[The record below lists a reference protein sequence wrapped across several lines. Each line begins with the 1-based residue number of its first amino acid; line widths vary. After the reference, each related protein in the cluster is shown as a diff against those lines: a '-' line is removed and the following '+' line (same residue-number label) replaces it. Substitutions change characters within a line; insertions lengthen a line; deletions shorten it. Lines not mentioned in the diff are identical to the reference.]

1 VSPEGSSSASF
12 ASIGSIVGSMGNGMA
27 QYRSI
32 KDCARVALDVATIAH
47 HAGVV
52 HYYDTHPINEHE
64 ILRKVA
70 AKGIDLARLTE
81 NELKDFDQ
89 DHYGG
94 FDATDA
100 LATAADIHRPH
111 SVLDVCSGLGGP
123 ARWLAYRIGCRVTGL
138 DLTGSRV
145 VSARRLTEQV
155 GLTNLVAFVRGN
167 ATAMPLP
174 SATFDRVVG
183 QEAWVHIDDKRA
195 LLGECRRVLKPG
207 GVLAFTDIVSC
218 MPLTP
223 EESSQ
228 MAAEMQFPSIVTA
241 QHYLDLLPQAGFS
254 VERYDD
260 LSSGWRDILVDRLEM
275 YRSLRDTTVERFG
288 EAHFAKWDRMYSAFV
303 GLYVAGK
310 LGGARIVAR
319 GEGVRL

>member
-1 VSPEGSSSASF
+1 VARD
-12 ASIGSIVGSMGNGMA
+12 MA
-27 QYRSI
+27 T
-32 KDCARVALDVATIAH
+32 LAH

-70 AKGIDLARLTE
+70 AKGVSLENLTE
-81 NELKDFDQ
+81 SELKDFDQ

-94 FDATDA
+94 FEATNT
-100 LATAADIHRPH
+100 LATAADIQREHL
-111 SVLDVCSGLGGP
+111 VLDVCSGLGGP
-123 ARWLAYRIGCRVTGL
+123 ARWLAYRIGCRVAGL

-145 VSARRLTEQV
+145 TSARRLTERV
-155 GLTNLVAFVRGN
+155 GLANRVVFIQGD
-167 ATAMPLP
+167 ATALPLP
-174 SATFDRVVG
+174 AATFDRVVG

-195 LLGECRRVLKPG
+195 LIGECRRVLKPG

-218 MPLTP
+218 LPLTP

-228 MAAEMQFPSIVTA
+228 MAEEMQFPSIVTA
-241 QHYLDLLPQAGFS
+241 QHYLDVVSQAGFS

-260 LSSGWRDILVDRLEM
+260 LSAGWRDILVDRLEM

-303 GLYVAGK
+303 ALYVAGK

-319 GEGVRL
+319 CPP